1 MGFYISIRPAKFIS
15 KITPDQLGLEY
26 ENISFDTSDGLTLQ
40 GWFIPYQPDQQTAAT
55 SKATQQNK
63 QVKTIIL
70 LHGYPADKGDIL
82 PSHKFLAKHYNL
94 LLFDFR
100 YLGASQGKYSTAGAL
115 EVKDLLGAIDY
126 LKARDINIVG
136 LYGFSVGGAVAL
148 MAAPHAPE
156 IQAIVANSSY
166 ARLDL
171 LVPQIF
177 RPKIIQA
184 PLVWLTNLWAKLWLG
199 INIKDIDPAAA
210 AAKIN
215 IPVFII
221 HSQQD
226 EVIPFTHAQLLQ
238 AALKHNPQAEFF
250 LPEGLHGE
258 HGLEYQQRILEF
270 FQKNL

>member
-40 GWFIPYQPDQQTAAT
+40 GWFIPYQPDQQAAAT

-82 PSHKFLAKHYNL
+82 PSHKFLAQHYNL

-136 LYGFSVGGAVAL
+136 IYGFSVGGAVAL
-148 MAAPHAPE
+148 MAAPKLPE
-156 IQAIVANSSY
+156 IKVIVSNSSY
-166 ARLDL
+166 ADL
-171 LVPQIF
+171 SDLVPVIF
-177 RPKIIQA
+177 RPKLIQA
-184 PLVWLTNLWAKLWLG
+184 PLTWLTNIWAKLLIG
-199 INIKDIDPAAA
+199 VDIKDVSPATAA
-210 AAKIN
+210 RNLK
-215 IPVFII
+215 IPVLII
-221 HSQQD
+221 HAKQD
-226 EVIPFTHAQLLQ
+226 QVIPFAQ
-238 AALKHNPQAEFF
+238 ALKLQTALQHNVQAEYLFF
-250 LPEGLHGE
+250 EGLHGE
-258 HGLEYQQRILEF
+258 SDLNYQQRILVF
-270 FQKNL
+270 FETNL